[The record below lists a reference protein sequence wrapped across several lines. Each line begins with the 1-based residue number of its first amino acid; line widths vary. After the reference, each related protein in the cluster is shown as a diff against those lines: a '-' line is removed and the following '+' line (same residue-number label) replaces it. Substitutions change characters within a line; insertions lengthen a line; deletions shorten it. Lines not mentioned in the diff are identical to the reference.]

1 MGILSKVIAPFQRK
15 NSLSQYGTLEESQFW
30 TELSKNHPWPGAGDH
45 FSVMAA
51 LRAGMVIAQG
61 IGQMPLHVKKMDT
74 RDGKLYRQNAT
85 DNRAYK
91 LLNKRPNDWM
101 TSVELR
107 EAMTLHAVFT
117 GAGRAFVRRGVDG
130 RPLELLPLHP
140 RWVNAYHD
148 ETTKEMVYEI
158 GIAEYGIYG
167 KYSRDDIIEITNPR
181 WDFISGMDITRKA
194 ATALGLAQSLESRQ
208 AKLTERNAPYGIVTS
223 ESAQSLPAMQAVK
236 TAWKAQFGEGNGIGF
251 VDFAAKFQQMMGTPA
266 DQQSIENR
274 KFQIEEVARAF
285 GVFPALLMHSDKTST
300 FASAESFF
308 QAHLVHTLGPWV
320 ARWEQALDR
329 TLFDGS
335 SKLYAD
341 FDERSLARMT
351 PSDQMEWVARALG
364 SGGNKP
370 VLTQNEAREFLGYD
384 PHPDGDDLD
393 LLQAAPA
400 VEDDGVEAEEKMA
413 SDFAEGLLN
422 GIR

>member
-1 MGILSKVIAPFQRK
+1 MSLMQRVLAPFQRK
-15 NSLSQYGTLEESQFW
+15 NQLSQYGNLQESQFW
-30 TELSKNHPWPGAGDH
+30 TQLSTNHPWPGAGDH

-61 IGQMPLHVKKMDT
+61 IGQMPLHVKRTKLV
-74 RDGKLYRQNAT
+74 DGKVFRSNAV
-85 DNRAYK
+85 DQRAYK

-101 TSVELR
+101 TSIELR
-107 EAMTLHAVFT
+107 EALTLHAVFT
-117 GAGRAFVRRGVDG
+117 GAGRAFIRRGVDG

-148 ETTKEMVYEI
+148 ETAREFVYEI
-158 GIAEYGIYG
+158 GVAEYGIYG
-167 KYSRDDIIEITNPR
+167 RFTRDDILEISNPR
-181 WDFISGMDITRKA
+181 WDFVQGLDITRKA
-194 ATALGLAQSLESRQ
+194 AAALGLSQNLEARQS
-208 AKLTERNAPYGIVTS
+208 KLTEKNSPYGIIS
-223 ESAQSLPAMQAVK
+223 SD
-236 TAWKAQFGEGNGIGF
+236 TANSTERVNKLKSSWVNQFGEGNGIGII
-251 VDFAAKFQQMMGTPA
+251 DFEAKFQQMMGTPQ
-266 DQQSIENR
+266 DQQTIENR

-335 SKLYAD
+335 TTLSAD
-341 FDERSLARMT
+341 FDERALARMT

-384 PHPDGDDLD
+384 PHPDGDGLD
-393 LLQAAPA
+393 MLGQEAPQ
-400 VEDDGVEAEEKMA
+400 EANN
-413 SDFAEGLLN
+413 AETST
-422 GIR
+422 

>member
-1 MGILSKVIAPFQRK
+1 MSVFGRILAPFQRK
-15 NSLSQYGTLEESQFW
+15 NSLSQYGTLQESQFW
-30 TELSKNHPWPGAGDH
+30 TQLSKNYVWPESGDH
-45 FSVMAA
+45 LSVMAA

-61 IGQMPLHVKKMDT
+61 IGQMPLHVKRQDV

-85 DNRAYK
+85 DNRAYR

-107 EAMTLHAVFT
+107 EALTLHAVFT

-130 RPLELLPLHP
+130 RPLEILPLHP

-148 ETTKEMVYEI
+148 EVTKEYVYEI
-158 GIAEYGIYG
+158 GVAEYGVYG
-167 KYSRDDIIEITNPR
+167 RFSRDDIIEITNPR
-181 WDFISGMDITRKA
+181 WDFISGLDITRKA
-194 ATALGLAQSLESRQ
+194 AGALGLSQNLETRQ
-208 AKLTERNAPYGIVTS
+208 AKLTERNAPYGIITS
-223 ESAQSLPAMQAVK
+223 DSPQSAPSIAK
-236 TAWKAQFGEGNGIGF
+236 IRDAWKTQFGEGNGIGF
-251 VDFAAKFQQMMGTPA
+251 IDFAAKFQQMMGTPA

-393 LLQAAPA
+393 LLQAPQ
-400 VEDDGVEAEEKMA
+400 EATTDET
-413 SDFAEGLLN
+413 
-422 GIR
+422 